1 MLRKF
6 LLLLFASSCAGFSL
20 GPARGWQVQRR
31 APGGLGLSGAPLRSA
46 APSSTALSMAKIGRT
61 GGAADVQGAGK
72 VKVLVKDK
80 VEEDTEVKEKEDL
93 DKESWWRVLLH
104 NDEIHTFEFVIEE
117 IVNVVPTTTRKKAF
131 EMAMTTHR
139 DGQATVAVVF
149 KKLAEQYCM
158 GLQKAGLTSSIAPD
172 SNFKNNSVGRD

>member
-1 MLRKF
+1 M
-6 LLLLFASSCAGFSL
+6 
-20 GPARGWQVQRR
+20 
-31 APGGLGLSGAPLRSA
+31 
-46 APSSTALSMAKIGRT
+46 PSSTALSMAKIGRT
-61 GGAADVQGAGK
+61 GGAAEVEGAGK

-93 DKESWWRVLLH
+93 DKEQWWRVLLH

-117 IVNVVPTTTRKKAF
+117 IVNVVPTTTRRKAF